1 MALVSRAK
9 DGRAD
14 GGYTRLLG
22 NKELG
27 SLISKVHATVISS
40 GTELEKIIL
49 NKIDNF
55 MTSEDFDSFVENRLS
70 SGTYVINKKL
80 FKEKFQNALNTSYQP
95 DFMVIVI
102 NDNNIYIIELK
113 DGDTFDTK
121 KATGEIVV
129 LEDLKKLLE
138 IYLKRNKIVPKNG
151 QFNILIRFCSFNQD
165 DKNKI
170 VEGLKNKISI
180 DMAMNGRDL
189 CDLLNISYEEI
200 KTQRERDQKDNFE
213 YFLQSLLEIE
223 EIKRFIKR

>member
-27 SLISKVHATVISS
+27 SLISKIHATVISS
-40 GTELEKIIL
+40 GAELEKIIL

-138 IYLKRNKIVPKNG
+138 TYLKRNKIVSKNG
-151 QFNILIRFCSFNQD
+151 QFNILIRFCSFNQE

-189 CDLLNISYEEI
+189 CDLLNISYKEI